1 MAKFKMLAVVALATG
16 ALFVGPAAAQA
27 AYVPAANITV
37 TGTVA
42 AGSTVDVDFAPG
54 SFANGETVSVALTC
68 DTTTTSTET
77 AGADG
82 SLNLDVAIPTGAT
95 GTCTLTATGL
105 VSGDIGSVSLT
116 IPAADGTG
124 TGNGTGTGTTG
135 GSGSGVGTVADGADD
150 ELAFTGASDSTMLL
164 VWTASGVLLLGV
176 ALIVVMKTVRR
187 QRASA

>member
-105 VSGDIGSVSLT
+105 VSGDIGTVSLT
-116 IPAADGTG
+116 IPAAD
-124 TGNGTGTGTTG
+124 GTGTTG

>member
-1 MAKFKMLAVVALATG
+1 MAKFKMLAVVALAAG

-37 TGTVA
+37 TGTIA

-54 SFANGETVSVALTC
+54 SFANGETVSVAITC
-68 DTTTTSTET
+68 DTTTTSSAT

-82 SLNLDVAIPTGAT
+82 SLNLETAIPTGAT

-105 VSGDIGSVSLT
+105 VSGDIGTVSLT

-124 TGNGTGTGTTG
+124 TTG
-135 GSGSGVGTVADGADD
+135 GSGVGTVADGADD